1 MKLKVLEQLILLAL
15 ISLVRNRS
23 SCFFSVPVL
32 VAFYSST
39 FAFSRLE
46 QWSFPKSLDP
56 FHGPRYQ
63 RRSASE
69 VGPGCDHQ
77 KKGCLRTP
85 HFPVSEAPLPR
96 KGQPLLKCLTA
107 MEHASR
113 SKLKQ
118 PRTLEIG
125 LSMRQLPR
133 ILWMKFAENLV
144 HRAMITTPSNL
155 RCISVDK
162 KTRVRAAEYARYSF
176 AQTRLGSALQ

>member
-113 SKLKQ
+113 SKFKQ
-118 PRTLEIG
+118 PRTPENRPEHASTTWDTLNEICRESGSQSYDNYTIKLE
-125 LSMRQLPR
+125 MY
-133 ILWMKFAENLV
+133 
-144 HRAMITTPSNL
+144 
-155 RCISVDK
+155 IS
-162 KTRVRAAEYARYSF
+162 
-176 AQTRLGSALQ
+176 G